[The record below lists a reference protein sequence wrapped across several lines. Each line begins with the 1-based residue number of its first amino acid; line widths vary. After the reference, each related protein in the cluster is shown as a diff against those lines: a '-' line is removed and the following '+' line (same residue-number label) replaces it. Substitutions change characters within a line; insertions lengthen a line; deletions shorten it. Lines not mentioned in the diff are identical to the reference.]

1 MLVSILIPLYNGI
14 EFLEETLVSILTQT
28 YKEYEVLIGVNGWP
42 ADSDTYKRACWLMN
56 AHKIPGY
63 IFDFVELKGKPQTL
77 NALAVHAH
85 GDWIALL
92 DADDIW
98 HPQKLEQQ
106 MTLID
111 AYDVIGTQCMYF
123 GSMGGSPS
131 IPMNDISS
139 FDFFSVNPLINSS
152 VLMKKKYA
160 YWNPT
165 NFILEDYELWFHLR
179 YREKLKMFNIPL
191 PLVLH
196 RIHPASFFNGSNQS
210 AVEGLKKEM
219 QMLYSV

>member
-14 EFLEETLVSILTQT
+14 EFLEETLVSILTQS

-42 ADSDTYKRACWLMN
+42 TGSDTYKRACWLMN
-56 AHKIPGY
+56 AHNIPGY

-77 NALAVHAH
+77 NALAAHAH

-98 HPQKLEQQ
+98 HPQKLEAQ
-106 MTLID
+106 MTLTD
-111 AYDVIGTQCMYF
+111 RYDVIGSQCRYF
-123 GSMGGSPS
+123 GSMEGSPS
-131 IPMNDISS
+131 IPMEDISS

-160 YWNPT
+160 QWNPT

-179 YREKLKMFNIPL
+179 YREKLQFFNIPL
-191 PLVLH
+191 PLVFH

-210 AVEGLKKEM
+210 AVEGLKKDM
-219 QMLYSV
+219 RMLYSV